1 MYKSAIWHAIIAII
15 MQLIICTGVYIIH
28 GFTIEYGLLTGSI
41 AACSAY
47 LFREVAQHEYKG
59 GGPKVVKWYY
69 GFINH
74 WNKDS
79 ILDLLFPLIATV
91 AIWLIYNLIGK

>member
-1 MYKSAIWHAIIAII
+1 MYSSAIWHSVIAVI
-15 MQLIICTGVYIIH
+15 MQLIICAGVYLIH
-28 GFTIEYGLLTGSI
+28 GFTTECGLLTGSI